1 MSFTI
6 YHRALQLGLKGL
18 VKEMIFAYVISVQG
32 SEEYQGNISN
42 KNHITSA
49 KMSRPKIAAAKYIIT
64 PQKPI
69 EQLGN
74 KI

>member
-1 MSFTI
+1 
-6 YHRALQLGLKGL
+6 
-18 VKEMIFAYVISVQG
+18 MIFAYVISVQG